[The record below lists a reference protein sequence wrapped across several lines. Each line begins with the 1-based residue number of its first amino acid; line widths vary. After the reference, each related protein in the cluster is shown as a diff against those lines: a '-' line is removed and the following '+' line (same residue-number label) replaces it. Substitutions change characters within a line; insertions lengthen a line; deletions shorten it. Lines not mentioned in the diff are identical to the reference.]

1 MLKVGL
7 IVGSTRPNR
16 FADTPVKWLVEGAAA
31 RTDLRLEVLGLRDSG
46 LLFLDEPAPPAYA
59 GGVYT
64 QPEAET
70 WRKRIGEF
78 DAFIATVAEYNHGP
92 TAVLKNAFD
101 SAFLEWQRKPIAFVG
116 YGGVGAARAIETLR
130 GVVIELQMAP
140 IRHEVNIA
148 MEPFLG
154 ILQSGRS
161 LNDYEYLVQSRDAM
175 FDHLVWW
182 GEALNAAR
190 QRTSG
195 AAAWEVAQTETD
207 NGGTA
212 FRALTEAG
220 NAMPCR
226 DTLTAAAAERRRPR
240 HGHRCA
246 DRL

>member
-31 RTDLRLEVLGLRDSG
+31 RTDLRLEVLDLRDHR
-46 LLFLDEPAPPAYA
+46 LPFLNEPASPAYT

-64 QPEAET
+64 QPEAEA

-78 DAFIATVAEYNHGP
+78 DAFVATVAEYNHGP

-148 MEPFLG
+148 VEPFLG
-154 ILQSGRS
+154 ILRDGRT
-161 LNDYEYLVQSRDAM
+161 LNEYDYLVQSRDVM

-182 GEALNAAR
+182 GEALKAGR
-190 QRTSG
+190 QRTTAEGSV
-195 AAAWEVAQTETD
+195 AA
-207 NGGTA
+207 
-212 FRALTEAG
+212 
-220 NAMPCR
+220 
-226 DTLTAAAAERRRPR
+226 
-240 HGHRCA
+240 
-246 DRL
+246 

>member
-16 FADTPVKWLVEGAAA
+16 FADTPARWLVEGASA
-31 RTDLRLEVLGLRDSG
+31 RSDLQLTVLDLRDFELP
-46 LLFLDEPAPPAYA
+46 FLKEPVPPSFT
-59 GGVYT
+59 GGVYS
-64 QPEAET
+64 QPEAEN

-78 DAFIATVAEYNHGP
+78 DAFVAIVAEYNHGP

-130 GVVIELQMAP
+130 GVAIELQMAP

-154 ILQSGRS
+154 ILQKGRS
-161 LNDYEYLVQSRDAM
+161 LNDYDYLAQSRDAM

-182 GEALNAAR
+182 GEALKAAR
-190 QRTSG
+190 QRTADESKV
-195 AAAWEVAQTETD
+195 AA
-207 NGGTA
+207 
-212 FRALTEAG
+212 
-220 NAMPCR
+220 
-226 DTLTAAAAERRRPR
+226 
-240 HGHRCA
+240 
-246 DRL
+246 